1 MPATVI
7 VNFRTV
13 VHASSNGIAMAFPDT
28 CKTPTPA
35 GPIPIPYPNIAQSS
49 DTQMGSQ
56 TVKMDGNPI
65 VLKSSCF
72 MLSTGDEAGSA
83 MGVVSNKIKG
93 KAEPKMY
100 SFDVKVDGEN
110 VFRLGDIMVQN
121 CGSPPNT
128 PPAAEVQPP
137 TVVVPPVTTE
147 EKAEK
152 PEVTELKWGK
162 DEACCG
168 DEVKL
173 EVKTKNVPDGSPLAL
188 RVARHNRKRGT
199 IETLQVSL
207 SGNKASHAWLSRRRP
222 LYKSGVQLVGLQRA
236 YKGTK
241 ETSSKLKMKTIEK
254 AGPEIP
260 GGLPGQRAAP
270 QHVRRWWA
278 AFTDFIG
285 KPSWGWTGTGTSY
298 GWEYC
303 FGVEIKRGQFI
314 ISRKVNFQIC
324 PGNLVEEPQGV
335 WTPCCPGGAHL
346 TAAKKNAW
354 RGEIERVWDKK
365 FRLHREN
372 CKRGDSCTCAPNSGC
387 CSFLIRMKCKWGPGH
402 GVNPVVLHAGGNGT
416 VWGGPRWWYSNTWW
430 EKRADVP
437 ATVRPHEF
445 GHLFGAYDEYPE
457 GACEASRLYANVPD
471 SIMNGGTTVY
481 ERHFDDMV
489 KWFES
494 KAKSIIGPTKL
505 MRL

>member
-1 MPATVI
+1 MPASVI

-13 VHASSNGIAMAFPDT
+13 VHQSSNGIAMAFPDT

-35 GPIPIPYPNIAQSS
+35 GPVPIPYPNVAQSS

-65 VLKSSCF
+65 MLKSSCF
-72 MLSTGDEAGSA
+72 MMSTGDEAGSA

-110 VFRLGDIMVQN
+110 VFRLGDIMLQN
-121 CGSPPNT
+121 SGSPANT

-137 TVVVPPVTTE
+137 KVAVPPVTPSK
-147 EKAEK
+147 KAEE
-152 PEVTELKWGK
+152 PEVTELKWDK

-173 EVKTKNVPDGSPLAL
+173 EVKTKNVTDASPLGL
-188 RVARHNRKRGT
+188 RVARHDRKKGT
-199 IETLQVSL
+199 IDTFQVL
-207 SGNKASHAWLSRRRP
+207 IGGNQATHPWISKRRP
-222 LYKSGVQLVGLQRA
+222 LYEPNVELLALQRA
-236 YKGTK
+236 FKGEK
-241 ETSSKLKMKTIEK
+241 ETSNKLKMKTIEK

-260 GGLPGQRAAP
+260 AGLPAQRAAP
-270 QHVRRWWA
+270 QFVRRWWA
-278 AFTDFIG
+278 AFADFVG
-285 KPSWGWTGTGTSY
+285 KPSWGWTRTGTVY

-303 FGVEIKRGQFI
+303 FDVEIKRGQLI
-314 ISRKVNFQIC
+314 ASRKVDFKCI
-324 PGNLVEEPQGV
+324 
-335 WTPCCPGGAHL
+335 GGAVA
-346 TAAKKNAW
+346 TSARKNAW
-354 RGEIERVWDKK
+354 RRQIEGVWDKK
-365 FRLHREN
+365 FKLHREN
-372 CKRGDSCTCAPNSGC
+372 CKRGVACKCAPNAGC

-402 GVNPVVLHAGGNGT
+402 GVEQVELHAGANDPND
-416 VWGGPRWWYSNTWW
+416 WGGPNWWYSNTWW
-430 EKRADVP
+430 EATAGVP
-437 ATVRPHEF
+437 ATVRAHEF
-445 GHLFGAYDEYPE
+445 GHLFGTYDEYPE

-471 SIMNGGTTVY
+471 SIMNGGSRVY
-481 ERHFDDMV
+481 ERHYEDIV

-505 MRL
+505 IRL